1 MKEAQMYR
9 KIVVPLDGS
18 PLGERALPLA
28 VELARRT
35 GATLHLVHVHLPVML
50 PAVIDRPIPDSELD
64 SDLYKQMVEMLSILV
79 TRLQAVANVPIETK
93 LIYAERNTSIA
104 ANLESYA
111 KEIEAD
117 LLVMT
122 THGRS
127 GFGRMWLGSVADELI
142 RTLSLP
148 ILLVRPDEQLPAFDE
163 RWRLD
168 RTLVSVN
175 GTSTSESIL
184 PHAKAFAKIFESE
197 TVLLRIVEPVIL
209 SRYAADATLVQVDQD
224 LLDQT
229 QAEAR
234 AYLDRI
240 AQEFGEQ
247 KVIVRDVVDAQVAL
261 ALLDA
266 AEKHEVGMIAMAT
279 HGRQGLNRLLVGSVA
294 DKVLRSANVPLLV
307 YRPESD

>member
-307 YRPESD
+307 YRPESE

>member
-1 MKEAQMYR
+1 MYR